1 MPGAANSGQLVARF
15 RERAINYES
24 QAEEAPTL
32 AGRDVLRKAARSYR
46 RIADL
51 VEGRPDAVAFYED
64 EALRRER
71 LNM

>member
-24 QAEEAPTL
+24 QAEAAATL

-51 VEGRPDAVAFYED
+51 VEGRSDAVAFYED

-71 LNM
+71 LNV